1 MKKLS
6 RVFNALFFLSLSV
19 WFLFVLHHD
28 TTHPETWCDWKHDP
42 RWSAPSAALLVPLLV
57 WMFVLGEREWRR
69 DKRNARLDSMIKTIK
84 ALSQAGR
91 REEAEKAGSLYH
103 RVKAAGNQREED
115 RLAKQFSDLYQN

>member
-42 RWSAPSAALLVPLLV
+42 RWSAPSAAVLVPLLV
-57 WMFVLGEREWRR
+57 WMYILSEREWRR
-69 DKRNARLDSMIKTIK
+69 DKRDARLLSMILIVEELFK
-84 ALSQAGR
+84 AGR
-91 REEAEKAGSLYH
+91 REEGEKAYALYH
-103 RVKAAGNQREED
+103 SVKAAASKREED
-115 RLAKQFSDLYQN
+115 RLAKQFSDLYHI